1 MSARTMAVFGVIVVI
16 AVAGLD
22 YGSEANGR
30 TPDDPLSVADHVMT
44 RFAQAKEAMGFGAA
58 PDAEIST
65 KTEALFGTAPPGP
78 AEARIEAALAA
89 ADAKAT
95 NAPAPKDRPARKKP
109 GQITVGVGACTK
121 GGAGK
126 FCSVGGG

>member
-1 MSARTMAVFGVIVVI
+1 
-16 AVAGLD
+16 
-22 YGSEANGR
+22 
-30 TPDDPLSVADHVMT
+30 
-44 RFAQAKEAMGFGAA
+44 MGFGRA
-58 PDAEIST
+58 PDVADST
-65 KTEALFGTAPPGP
+65 ETEPLFGTAPPGP

-95 NAPAPKDRPARKKP
+95 NTPAPNDRPARKKP